1 MFALIWWELPL
12 DRMAEVYVGLG
23 LDAQDRLAG
32 AVEQLNARLRSDPLD
47 VGESRAG
54 GYRLTFLP
62 GLQVL
67 FRVDLTARTVEVTD
81 AGPSG
86 R

>member
-1 MFALIWWELPL
+1 MFALIWRRRPL
-12 DRMAEVYVGLG
+12 DRMADAYIR
-23 LDAQDRLAG
+23 LDLAAQDRLAG
-32 AVEQLNARLRSDPLD
+32 AVENLNARLRSDPLD

-67 FRVDLTARTVEVTD
+67 FRVDRTARTVEVVD

>member
-1 MFALIWWELPL
+1 MFALSWGDTPL
-12 DRMAEVYVGLG
+12 DRMADAYIR
-23 LDAQDRLAG
+23 LDLAAQDRLAG
-32 AVEQLNARLRSDPLD
+32 AVENLNTRLRSDPLD
-47 VGESRAG
+47 VGESRTG

-67 FRVDLTARTVEVTD
+67 FRVDLTTRTVEVID

>member
-1 MFALIWWELPL
+1 MWALTWKAPAL
-12 DRMAEVYVGLG
+12 DRMADRYVA
-23 LDAQDRLAG
+23 LDPVRREQMAG

-54 GYRLTFLP
+54 DYRLAFLP

-67 FRVDLTARTVEVTD
+67 FRVDLTARAVEVID

>member
-1 MFALIWWELPL
+1 MWALSWKEAAL
-12 DRMAEVYVGLG
+12 DRMADIYIGLD
-23 LDAQDRLAG
+23 LDAQD
-32 AVEQLNARLRSDPLD
+32 RLRSDPLD

-67 FRVDLTARTVEVTD
+67 FRVDLTARAVEVVD